1 MSMKEVQHKVTDGV
15 PAHSRGRVTYVT
27 LTSLLVSYS
36 QFPQITATKGRE
48 KKQKL

>member
-1 MSMKEVQHKVTDGV
+1 MSKKEVQHKVTDGV

-36 QFPQITATKGRE
+36 QFPQIPATKGRE
-48 KKQKL
+48 TVE